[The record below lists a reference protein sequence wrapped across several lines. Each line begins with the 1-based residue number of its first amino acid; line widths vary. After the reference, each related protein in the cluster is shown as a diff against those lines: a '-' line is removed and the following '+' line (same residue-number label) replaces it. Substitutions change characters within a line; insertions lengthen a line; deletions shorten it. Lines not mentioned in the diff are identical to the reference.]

1 MAQLLVETFGPDCE
15 VVLHDLTTPQKSVVY
30 VAGSVTGRQVGQSF
44 DHLVSQVLLSERLQE
59 DRVANYYFEANGRR
73 IRSSTLLLRDDQGE
87 LVGAVCINLDTE
99 PVRRQMEWLQTL
111 LPQPPAP
118 PPASVEPP
126 RHVAEVVT
134 SLIDGIIGGR
144 EPAQLRREDRLE
156 LIRFM
161 EEKGIFLMKGSV
173 EQVAQR
179 LGVTKVTVYSYLD
192 QIREAQK
199 EEKP

>member
-15 VVLHDLTTPQKSVVY
+15 VVLHDLTTPQQSVVY

-44 DHLVSQVLLSERLQE
+44 DHLVSQVLLSDRLQE

-111 LPQPPAP
+111 LPQPPAL